1 MSHFSVAVLSHA
13 PQDVETLLAPFDES
27 TCNPAYVEFE
37 AADESME
44 EIRWAFERE
53 KKPGETLEDFVS
65 RWYGYTYNAELD
77 AWGYLC
83 NPNAK
88 WDWWELGGRWSNM
101 LRLKAGR
108 KGNRAD
114 RTCPNTK
121 KPRKR
126 SYCAQAQLKDI
137 DFSPDPQA
145 YNEALRF
152 WEVVVEGRPLRK
164 GEDPGQ
170 FRLHASRE
178 YYLKQFQDKEQ
189 YALACTS
196 FTTWALVTPDGDWHE
211 SGTMGWFGTSNATP
225 QSRSRYGEFLRSTLA
240 NADPEMWLSI
250 VDCHI

>member
-1 MSHFSVAVLSHA
+1 MSHFPVAVLSHA

-27 TCNPAYVEFE
+27 TRDPAYVEFE

-44 EIRWAFERE
+44 EIRRAFERE
-53 KKPGETLEDFVS
+53 KEPGETLEDFVS

-77 AWGYLC
+77 AWGYLR
-83 NPNAK
+83 NPNPK

-121 KPRKR
+121 EPRKR
-126 SYCAQAQLKDI
+126 SYCAQARLKDI

-152 WEVVVEGRPLRK
+152 WEVVVEGSPLRD
-164 GEDPGQ
+164 GENSAQ
-170 FRLHASRE
+170 FHTFYRRE
-178 YYLKQFQDKEQ
+178 YYLDQFRTKEN
-189 YALACTS
+189 YARNCSS
-196 FTTWALVTPDGDWHE
+196 FTTRALVTPDGEWYE
-211 SGTMGWFGTSNATP
+211 NGEMGLFGAHNATAE
-225 QSRSRYGEFLRSTLA
+225 SRSRYGEFLRSTLA

>member
-44 EIRWAFERE
+44 EIRRAFERE

-77 AWGYLC
+77 ACGYLC

-88 WDWWELGGRWSNM
+88 WDWWELGGRWSDT
-101 LRLKAGR
+101 LKLKPGR

-114 RTCPNTK
+114 RTWPDTK
-121 KPRKR
+121 EPRKR
-126 SYCAQAQLKDI
+126 GYCDQAQLKDI

-145 YNEALRF
+145 HNEALRF
-152 WEVVVEGRPLRK
+152 WEVVVEGSPLRD
-164 GEDPGQ
+164 GENSAQ
-170 FRLHASRE
+170 FHTFYRRE
-178 YYLKQFQDKEQ
+178 YYLDVYKRQL
-189 YALACTS
+189 YAITLCGNSNSLLYVQKNGA
-196 FTTWALVTPDGDWHE
+196 ALC
-211 SGTMGWFGTSNATP
+211 AT
-225 QSRSRYGEFLRSTLA
+225 L
-240 NADPEMWLSI
+240 
-250 VDCHI
+250 V